1 MVQAP
6 VSGRRISRRTTRN
19 IVVGGV
25 VFLAVVAVL
34 AGGWFLYGSMEK
46 AGGQQANE
54 ALEQKAKQIAA
65 ELGNIISVIPEQLK
79 SLSKEAAIITLF
91 QSADK
96 DSLGGEAQ
104 NRLSEFEAG
113 LKLRFFLPGEYQRD
127 SAAVPPLGFRSIK
140 LLEQAEQNDSPIS
153 MEVHFYDSPQQHI
166 VAIEPVL
173 NRAGELIGLMHLSLD
188 TNIAE
193 QLLAG
198 VKTTDA
204 YIEVQQ
210 TGVGKKLVLARAGV
224 KPPQQA
230 VKVTKAINGTRWRV
244 AYWQAGG
251 TAGSSDEGGFLLPA
265 IITTAL
271 FMLAGGIGFYFMGGR
286 PKANPDERTPSPTVY
301 GGAVL
306 AIMEG
311 AHPGMEKRVP
321 GLPTLAAGAPIK
333 TTFPERAVGDDV
345 TRIGRRDDVQTG
357 PADKP
362 AGDLGKS

>member
-25 VFLAVVAVL
+25 VFLAVVTVL

-46 AGGQQANE
+46 GGGQQANE
-54 ALEQKAKQIAA
+54 ALEQEAKQIAA
-65 ELGNIISVIPEQLK
+65 ELGNIISVIPDQLK

-96 DSLGGEAQ
+96 DSLGDEAQ

-224 KPPQQA
+224 KPPEQA

-244 AYWQAGG
+244 AYWQAGARLVPPMRVDFYCRPSLLRLSSCSLAVSASTSWEADRKPARMRERLRRPS
-251 TAGSSDEGGFLLPA
+251 TAGRYWPSWRAPTRVWKNGFRVCRQSPP
-265 IITTAL
+265 
-271 FMLAGGIGFYFMGGR
+271 GR
-286 PKANPDERTPSPTVY
+286 P
-301 GGAVL
+301 
-306 AIMEG
+306 
-311 AHPGMEKRVP
+311 
-321 GLPTLAAGAPIK
+321 
-333 TTFPERAVGDDV
+333 
-345 TRIGRRDDVQTG
+345 
-357 PADKP
+357 
-362 AGDLGKS
+362 